1 MEAFSDHQQLRDW
14 LSLNNAIE
22 AEGGQVPCRQA
33 PDLFFPEK
41 IGTGSGFD
49 GSHLKMA
56 VKACQ
61 SCPVVKKCGDYA
73 IKHKEVSG
81 IWGAMTATQRKALW
95 KDN

>member
-1 MEAFSDHQQLRDW
+1 METFSDHQQLRDW

-61 SCPVVKKCGDYA
+61 ACPVMKKCGDYA
-73 IKHKEVSG
+73 VKHKEVSG
-81 IWGAMTATQRKALW
+81 IWGAMTASQRKSLW
-95 KDN
+95 KDK

>member
-1 MEAFSDHQQLRDW
+1 METFSDHQQLRDW

-41 IGTGSGFD
+41 IGIGAGFD

-61 SCPVVKKCGDYA
+61 ACPVMKKCGDYA
-73 IKHKEVSG
+73 IKLFHYRAGLASLDCQLEV
-81 IWGAMTATQRKALW
+81 TAVKA
-95 KDN
+95 